1 MMKRIKNRI
10 AAATVAGLLAGF
22 ALPQTAGA
30 ETLKFVSWQK
40 DERGVGDWWGT
51 VIKEWEAKH
60 PGDTIEWTKVE
71 RNAYA
76 DTMTTLFAGGTPPDI
91 VHLAS
96 FEFQT
101 FANNGW
107 LEDLGPWIEK
117 AGLDL
122 NGWSGQ
128 NTCQFQGTTVCVMML
143 YYGVIF
149 GYNEDMLKQAGVA
162 VPKSYEE
169 FLAAARATTKDL
181 NGDGIL
187 DQFGTGH
194 ETRGGSGQYLAEMAS
209 YLFDTGARFTDAEGN
224 VTIDTPE
231 MVEGLK
237 RWKTVVTENLT
248 PRDLSAG
255 EVRKLFADGK
265 IALKI
270 DGPWIYQIMQDG
282 TAKDKLKLA
291 SVPFDPPLGGSSNVL
306 AMPSEIQDEKKQ
318 LVWDFIAIATSHKFQ
333 ASFATM
339 AASTPPDPN
348 ADLTEAKAKLP
359 HFELMLESQRA
370 AAKNRIDRI
379 PVGLEVQF
387 NEFSKMVQEEAQ
399 RMIIEDLDPAVVAKT
414 MQEKAEALN

>member
-1 MMKRIKNRI
+1 MMKRINNRI
-10 AAATVAGLLAGF
+10 FAAAIAGLSAGI
-22 ALPQTAGA
+22 ALPPAANA

-107 LEDLGPWIEK
+107 LEDLDPWIKK

-128 NTCQFQGTTVCVMML
+128 STCQFQGKTACIMML

-149 GYNEDMLKQAGVA
+149 GYNEELLKAAGVA
-162 VPKSYEE
+162 VPKTYDE

-194 ETRGGSGQYLAEMAS
+194 ETRGGGGQYLAEMAS
-209 YLFDTGARFTDAEGN
+209 YLFDAGARFTDAEGN

-231 MVEGLK
+231 MVKGLS

-282 TAKDKLKLA
+282 AAKDKLKLA
-291 SVPFDPPLGGSSNVL
+291 SVPFNPPLGGSSNVL
-306 AMPSEIQDEKKQ
+306 AMPSEIPDEKKQ

-339 AASTPPDPN
+339 AASTPPDPK

-359 HFELMLESQRA
+359 HFELMLESQQA

-399 RMIIEDLDPAVVAKT
+399 RMIIEDLDPAAVAKT
-414 MQEKAEALN
+414 MQEKAEALK